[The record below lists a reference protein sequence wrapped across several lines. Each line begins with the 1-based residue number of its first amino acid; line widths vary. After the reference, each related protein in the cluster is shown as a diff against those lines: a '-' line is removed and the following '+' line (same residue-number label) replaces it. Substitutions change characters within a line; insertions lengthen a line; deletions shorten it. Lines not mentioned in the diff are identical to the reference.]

1 MLRKFI
7 YNYNFIISKKN
18 YNNMN
23 IIIKLNMNIDER
35 NINYQPVLEVNVIL
49 PYLLLLMAV
58 EEELLD
64 WLF

>member
-35 NINYQPVLEVNVIL
+35 NIDYQPVLEVNVIL

>member
-35 NINYQPVLEVNVIL
+35 NIDYQPVLEANVIL